1 MLMAASFI
9 FACSKK
15 SDSAPATPAPTA
27 DFSYVIE
34 KEFSPTNVA
43 FTSNAT
49 NASSYTWDFG
59 DNTSSN
65 SANPTKLY
73 TKGGVYTVRLTATGA
88 GGSKSITK
96 TVNIPDPAS
105 RVTITRITTTS
116 LATMPSG
123 NFDYFFVVFDKNMIE
138 TGVKSTVITNVNSTM
153 FPHIV
158 SFGTSGFTF
167 TNLSDTYFI
176 GAYRKGILS
185 NTLLGLVPFMPSLY
199 NTGVTAYPTSFEG
212 TNTATRMTFNVQWQK

>member
-43 FTSNAT
+43 FTSSAT

-96 TVNIPDPAS
+96 TVNIPDPATKVTIT
-105 RVTITRITTTS
+105 RVTITS
-116 LATMPSG
+116 LETMPSG
-123 NFDYFFVVFDKNMIE
+123 NFDYFISFFDKNVVE
-138 TGVKSTVITNVNSTM
+138 LARSTVVTNVNSTL
-153 FPHIV
+153 FPQVIN
-158 SFGTSGFTF
+158 FGTSGYVF
-167 TNLSDTYFI
+167 NNINENYV
-176 GAYRKGILS
+176 AAVYRRGLLS
-185 NTLLGLVPFMPSLY
+185 NTLLGLVTFSPSLY
-199 NTGVTAYPTSFEG
+199 ITGSTAYPITFDG
-212 TNTATRMTFNVQWQK
+212 VNLPTRMTFAVQWRK